1 MENTDGDLASFEG
14 KYPKD
19 LFNKVVIVNGQSIG
33 HVAKETDDTI
43 VVFSDS
49 DDLRFDVPKSKIG
62 VAGGSVIVNEPLDQY
77 KVDRAAPLP
86 ESESLRPAAEEI
98 RQRSAEQL
106 EVESRRTTPD
116 AIMEERT
123 QLEAEPRPETA
134 TVSRPEGYVDTESEI
149 VKQMKGAL
157 AELKEVIVAGSR
169 VAKRKAKEAQAQ
181 ADEKRAEM
189 DADSI
194 SRMGGLAARFADS
207 FEDVL
212 SEIRTR
218 TYADQAQIY
227 SGFVK
232 LIDQQR
238 DLVIARRDLALRL
251 KDSVPVPVVDKPQ
264 LDAPPEL
271 PEDINES
278 RTLNERTAARKKR
291 TVTKT
296 RKRKA

>member
-1 MENTDGDLASFEG
+1 MENTDGDLGSFEG

-19 LFNKVVIVNGQSIG
+19 LFNKAVVANGQSIG

-62 VAGGSVIVNEPLDQY
+62 MAGGSVIINESLDQY
-77 KVDRAAPLP
+77 KVDRTAPLP
-86 ESESLRPAAEEI
+86 ESKSLRPSAEEI
-98 RQRSAEQL
+98 RQRPAEQL

-123 QLEAEPRPETA
+123 QLAVEPRPETA
-134 TVSRPEGYVDTESEI
+134 RVSRPEGYVDTESEI
-149 VKQMKGAL
+149 VKQMKRSL
-157 AELKEVIVAGSR
+157 AELKEVIVAGGR
-169 VAKRKAKEAQAQ
+169 VAKKKAKEAQAQ

-194 SRMGGLAARFADS
+194 SKMGGLATRFADS

-232 LIDQQR
+232 LMDQQR
-238 DLVIARRDLALRL
+238 DLVVARRDLALRL

-271 PEDINES
+271 QEDINES
-278 RTLNERTAARKKR
+278 RTLNERTARKKR